1 MGYWTWWRKIYI
13 DTFNTLS
20 LYAFQNLKRS
30 YIFEL
35 KFSVI
40 ILGFTVDFLKRL
52 YAGKEYLKIS
62 ITLFYIHMQIC
73 MCMYVCVKR
82 CTEDY
87 HKKKKTRILYSRFIT
102 QTSWGKRRENGVSMN
117 KITLYKMVFVYMYV
131 LLV

>member
-1 MGYWTWWRKIYI
+1 
-13 DTFNTLS
+13 
-20 LYAFQNLKRS
+20 
-30 YIFEL
+30 
-35 KFSVI
+35 
-40 ILGFTVDFLKRL
+40 
-52 YAGKEYLKIS
+52 
-62 ITLFYIHMQIC
+62 MQIC